1 MRADNYSEP
10 TDNLLAKPPDLF
22 ECSEWVLSKR
32 LQGYRLQA
40 KVQGLGLGVN

>member
-1 MRADNYSEP
+1 MRADNYSEL

-32 LQGYRLQA
+32 PRVTGFRLRCRA
-40 KVQGLGLGVN
+40 WAWA